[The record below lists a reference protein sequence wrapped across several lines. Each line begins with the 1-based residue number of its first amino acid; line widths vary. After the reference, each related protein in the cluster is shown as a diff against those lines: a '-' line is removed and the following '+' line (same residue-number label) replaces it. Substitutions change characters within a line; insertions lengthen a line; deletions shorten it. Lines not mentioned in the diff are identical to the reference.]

1 MNFFTFMDSAASLYP
16 YFEACARAG
25 QASADRPAPETFAAL
40 RPLGCEAEGEMLD
53 ATGGVNTH
61 KGAIFSIG
69 IACAA
74 LGRLERSLWGD
85 PARVLQEIAAMT
97 AGLTERDFAGV
108 TAENAVTA
116 GQKLYLQ
123 YGITGVRGQVE
134 AGLPAV
140 RDYGLPALENGLA
153 QGYDL
158 NRSGCGALLNQ
169 IITHLIEVQC
179 ARGNLRLFLYTKAK
193 SAKFFGDLGFYE
205 IARVEDTLVFME
217 NRRDGFGSYLRELEK
232 TKTGGRSAALVMNA
246 NPFTL
251 GHQYLVETAAAACDT
266 LHLFVVSE
274 DASLVPFA
282 VRKKLVAEGVKH
294 LPNVI
299 LHDSGPYIISNATF
313 PSYFLKD
320 EAAVIDGHARLDL
333 AVFTRIA
340 KALNITARY
349 VGEEP
354 TSQVTGLYNQI
365 MCEQLPKAGIDCI
378 VVPRKEA
385 NGRAISAST
394 VRQCLQTGDWDTLE
408 TLLPRTTLDYFRSQE
423 AALVLERIRKA
434 GNVVHY

>member
-1 MNFFTFMDSAASLYP
+1 MSEYTISQVYP
-16 YFEACARAG
+16 
-25 QASADRPAPETFAAL
+25 
-40 RPLGCEAEGEMLD
+40 
-53 ATGGVNTH
+53 
-61 KGAIFSIG
+61 
-69 IACAA
+69 
-74 LGRLERSLWGD
+74 GD
-85 PARVLQEIAAMT
+85 KT
-97 AGLTERDFAGV
+97 T
-108 TAENAVTA
+108 
-116 GQKLYLQ
+116 
-123 YGITGVRGQVE
+123 
-134 AGLPAV
+134 
-140 RDYGLPALENGLA
+140 LA
-153 QGYDL
+153 QIDALLQQEGIRRDGNLDYTCAMFDENYQVIGTGSCFGNTL
-158 NRSGCGALLNQ
+158 RCFAVSSDHQGEGLLNQ

-251 GHQYLVETAAAACDT
+251 GHQYLAETAAAACDT

-274 DASLVPFA
+274 DASLVPFV

-365 MCEQLPKAGIDCI
+365 MCEQLPKADIDCI

-423 AALVLERIRKA
+423 AAPVLERIRKA